1 MLPKFHSILTCSS
14 EDNSVLSS
22 HSSWAL
28 LYTPRSYTEYPIKDI
43 AVFYHRKPHTCRGSI
58 LEFANLTIEIALFLF
73 TIAVVAGFL
82 DTLAG
87 GGGLL
92 TLPALMMS
100 GVPPLAALATNK
112 LQSSM
117 GVATAS
123 VMMLRARRVRW
134 YQVKHLML
142 ASFIGST
149 VGTIIIQFIDTA
161 MLSVIIPVVITA
173 IGIYFLITPT
183 IDEKNNSAKISSSTY
198 QRFIVPII
206 GCYDGIFGPA
216 TGSFFTLAGRALR
229 GQKFL
234 EATAIAKTLNFSSNI
249 ASLVVFIF
257 AGHIIWFA
265 GMIMMV
271 GQFIG
276 AWLGSHCLFKIPVTY
291 LRYLVVV
298 MCFAML
304 VKYMLQPV
312 S

>member
-1 MLPKFHSILTCSS
+1 M
-14 EDNSVLSS
+14 
-22 HSSWAL
+22 
-28 LYTPRSYTEYPIKDI
+28 
-43 AVFYHRKPHTCRGSI
+43 
-58 LEFANLTIEIALFLF
+58 EFANLTIEVALFLF
-73 TIAVVAGFL
+73 TIAIVAGFL

-100 GVPPLAALATNK
+100 GMPPLAALATNK

-123 VMMLRARRVRW
+123 LMMIRARRVRW
-134 YQVKHLML
+134 HQVKYLML
-142 ASFIGST
+142 SGFIGSAI
-149 VGTIIIQFIDTA
+149 GTIIIQFVNTE
-161 MLSVIIPVVITA
+161 MLTVIIPVVITF

-183 IDEKNNSAKISSSTY
+183 VDEDNKRPKVSAKNY

-234 EATAIAKTLNFSSNI
+234 EATAIAKTLNLSSNV
-249 ASLVVFIF
+249 ASLIVFLF
-257 AGHIIWFA
+257 AGQVIWFA
-265 GMIMMV
+265 GMIMMA

-276 AWLGSHCLFKIPVTY
+276 AWLGSHFLFKIPVTY

-304 VKYMLQPV
+304 VKYV
-312 S
+312 ST

>member
-1 MLPKFHSILTCSS
+1 
-14 EDNSVLSS
+14 
-22 HSSWAL
+22 
-28 LYTPRSYTEYPIKDI
+28 
-43 AVFYHRKPHTCRGSI
+43 
-58 LEFANLTIEIALFLF
+58 LEFANLTIEVALFLF
-73 TIAVVAGFL
+73 AIAIIAGFL

-100 GVPPLAALATNK
+100 GMPPLAALATNK
-112 LQSSM
+112 LQSSI

-134 YQVKHLML
+134 YQVKYLMV

-149 VGTIIIQFIDTA
+149 IGTIIIQFVDTA
-161 MLSVIIPVVITA
+161 MLSAIIPVVILV

-183 IDEKNNSAKISSSTY
+183 VDEENKRPKVSSATY
-198 QRFIVPII
+198 KHFIVPII

-249 ASLVVFIF
+249 AALIVFLF
-257 AGHIIWFA
+257 AGHIIWFT

-276 AWLGSHCLFKIPVTY
+276 AWLGSHCLFKIPVNY
-291 LRYLVVV
+291 LRYLVVF

-304 VKYMLQPV
+304 VKYITQ
-312 S
+312 